1 MKKIKITYETL
12 IIIIGNGAFVLIFI
26 VQTLCSNSSRV
37 VFSSFLWQP
46 INLLTK
52 TEILTQSHEHRL
64 QKNSEY

>member
-1 MKKIKITYETL
+1 MKH

-26 VQTLCSNSSRV
+26 VQTCSNSSRV
-37 VFSSFLWQP
+37 IFSSFLWQP